1 MKEQLFRRL
10 KLGAFVLSGLAGVG
24 LLAFYLI
31 LAFNPFP
38 QEALSKIG
46 YSKVI
51 LDKDGNILRAFTG
64 RDDSWI
70 MPVELDEVN
79 PFFTKAVLSIED
91 KHFYRHPGVDVIDV
105 VRALKQNITQGKII
119 SGASTITMQ
128 TVRLLE
134 KRKRSFF
141 NKVIEATHA
150 LYLERR
156 LTKAEI
162 LKLYFEITPFGG
174 NIHGIKAAS
183 LRYFQ
188 KSPKDLTLSEC
199 ALLAGI
205 PQSPSRLR
213 PDRHPA
219 LSQKRRDRVLA
230 SMLKDGVITQQQYA
244 QALQDPVLVKNKPFP
259 FEAPHFS
266 EFVKGSS
273 TQDGLIQTSLDINIQ
288 HYAEITLKTVLSD
301 LKNSG
306 VTNGAVV
313 VIENATGKIRA
324 FVGSSDFFSNEA
336 EGQVNG
342 ALARRSPGSALKPFT
357 YALGIDR
364 GFYTP
369 SMILADVPAQYSGYS
384 PVDYDKEFRGPVTV
398 RQALVDSLNIPAV
411 EVLDQVGVR
420 SLYSF
425 LKDAGVSM
433 SKPPDHYG
441 LALTLGAS
449 EVKLLELTNAY
460 TMLARMGVYKP
471 VEFFEKV
478 ENKQGRR
485 LISEGAAYI
494 IADMLS
500 DTDRLEAQDI
510 FRNEKVRPRIAWKTG
525 TSYGHKDAWTFAY
538 NPEYTIGVWL
548 GNFSAKPTRSLMGVN
563 AAAPLAFKIFDWLYT
578 TKKVVWYERPSEVE
592 ERKICALSGEP
603 VGTLCPHAKSDL
615 FIKGKSQQKICQVHQ
630 KFMIDDGTGLALEEK
645 PEEGRT
651 YTEYVFAVWPDAL
664 VTWLKNNDAGYNP
677 PPKFLKTAKRDVD
690 LNKNKPQIVSP
701 APGCEYFASDPSKKT
716 TVMTLAA
723 NASYDAGE
731 LFWFVDDKYVE
742 QAISGQKLFLA
753 MEAGRHKITCAD
765 NFGRST
771 SVMIA
776 IR

>member
-1 MKEQLFRRL
+1 MKERFFHRL
-10 KLGAFVLSGLAGVG
+10 KIVAFVLSSLAGMG

-64 RDDSWI
+64 QDDSWM
-70 MPVELDEVN
+70 MPVELSEIN
-79 PFFTKAVLSIED
+79 PFFAKAVLSIED
-91 KHFYRHPGVDVIDV
+91 KHFYQHPGVDVLDV
-105 VRALKQNITQGKII
+105 VRALAQNITQGRVI

-141 NKVIEATHA
+141 NKIIEAAHA

-188 KSPKDLTLSEC
+188 KNPKDLTLSEC

-219 LSQKRRDRVLA
+219 FAQKRRDRVLA
-230 SMLKDGVITQQQYA
+230 SMFKDGAISKPQYT
-244 QALQDPVLVKNKPFP
+244 QALQEPVLVSNKPFP

-266 EFVKGSS
+266 EFVKKSS
-273 TQDGLIQTSLDINIQ
+273 NQDGLIQTSLDINIQ
-288 HYAEITLKTVLSD
+288 HYAEIALKTVLSD

-306 VTNGAVV
+306 VTNGSVV

-324 FVGSSDFFSNEA
+324 FVGSNDFFSDEA
-336 EGQVNG
+336 EGQING

-369 SMILADVPAQYSGYS
+369 SMILADVPVQHSGYA
-384 PVDYDKEFRGPVTV
+384 PINYDKQFRGPVTV
-398 RQALVDSLNIPAV
+398 RQALVNSLNVPAV
-411 EVLDQVGVR
+411 EVLDRIGVQ

-433 SKPPDHYG
+433 AKPADHYG
-441 LALTLGAS
+441 LALTLGAP
-449 EVKLLELTNAY
+449 EVKLFELTNAY
-460 TMLARMGVYKP
+460 AMLARMGVYKP
-471 VEFFEKV
+471 VEFSETV
-478 ENKQGRR
+478 ENKPGRR
-485 LISEGAAYI
+485 LLSVGAAYI

-500 DTDRLEAQDI
+500 DTERLEAQDI
-510 FRNEKVRPRIAWKTG
+510 FRDEKLRPRIAWKTG

-578 TKKVVWYERPSEVE
+578 TKTVAWYEKPSEVE
-592 ERKICALSGEP
+592 ERKVCALSGEP
-603 VGTLCPHAKSDL
+603 IGTLCPHAKSDL
-615 FIKGKSQQKICQVHQ
+615 FIKGKSEQKVCRVHQ
-630 KFMIDDGTGLALEEK
+630 KFMIDKESGLALEEK
-645 PEEGRT
+645 PQEGRSHSERIFT
-651 YTEYVFAVWPDAL
+651 VWPDAI
-664 VTWLKNNDAGYNP
+664 VAWLKNNDAEYNP

-701 APGCEYFASDPSKKT
+701 APGCEYFASDPSKKSA
-716 TVMTLAA
+716 VMMLAA

-731 LFWFVDDKYVE
+731 LFWFVDDKYIDT
-742 QAISGQKLFLA
+742 ATSGQKLFWTT
-753 MEAGRHKITCAD
+753 GPGKYKITCSD
-765 NFGRST
+765 NFGRSS
-771 SVMIA
+771 SVVIA